1 MNNHQMKHHQINSQ
15 ANHQVINK
23 KLSNEDLLST
33 VRSKAS
39 HERQLTVEII
49 ELLQEVADRDLHLKM
64 GYGSLLKF
72 CIEELK
78 YSESAAY
85 RRISAVRLVK
95 DVPSVKQ
102 ALANGDLTLQAAT
115 QAQTFLNQERKYLS
129 KTYTPEQK
137 QQLVQEIKHKSSRQV
152 EQYLASKSPELPRPE
167 ASRQIQEDKREVKL
181 TVCKQLDHK
190 LDQLKSRYSHKNQ
203 NPTMAELLELMAD
216 ELLQKSK
223 RHDAKPA
230 PVKSANPRSISKA
243 NRNYIRAR
251 DNNKC
256 VYKDPDSGKTCG
268 SQHLLEIDH
277 IVPVALNGTNDI
289 ANLRLVCRSH
299 NQMFAKQIPYI

>member
-1 MNNHQMKHHQINSQ
+1 
-15 ANHQVINK
+15 
-23 KLSNEDLLST
+23 
-33 VRSKAS
+33 
-39 HERQLTVEII
+39 
-49 ELLQEVADRDLHLKM
+49 M

-95 DVPSVKQ
+95 AVPSVKQ

-167 ASRQIQEDKREVKL
+167 VSRQIQECKREVKL
-181 TVCKQLDHK
+181 TKTL
-190 LDQLKSRYSHKNQ
+190 
-203 NPTMAELLELMAD
+203 TA
-216 ELLQKSK
+216 
-223 RHDAKPA
+223 
-230 PVKSANPRSISKA
+230 
-243 NRNYIRAR
+243 
-251 DNNKC
+251 
-256 VYKDPDSGKTCG
+256 GK
-268 SQHLLEIDH
+268 
-277 IVPVALNGTNDI
+277 PVALNI
-289 ANLRLVCRSH
+289 
-299 NQMFAKQIPYI
+299 Y

>member
-1 MNNHQMKHHQINSQ
+1 MKNHEMKNQKNQTISEM
-15 ANHQVINK
+15 
-23 KLSNEDLLST
+23 LSNEDLLNT
-33 VRSKAS
+33 VKSKAS

-102 ALANGDLTLQAAT
+102 ALASGDLTLQTAT

-167 ASRQIQEDKREVKL
+167 VSRQIQEDKREVKL
-181 TVCKQLDHK
+181 TVCKELDDK

-216 ELLQKSK
+216 EILQKSK
-223 RHDAKPA
+223 QHVAKPVPA
-230 PVKSANPRSISKA
+230 TSANPRSISKA

-251 DNNKC
+251 DNHKC
-256 VYKDPDSGKTCG
+256 VYQNPDNGKTCG
-268 SQHLLEIDH
+268 SRHLLEIDH
-277 IVPVALNGTNDI
+277 IIPVALNGTNDI
-289 ANLRLVCRSH
+289 ANLRLVCRAH
-299 NQMFAKQIPYI
+299 NQMFAKQLTSINC

>member
-1 MNNHQMKHHQINSQ
+1 MKSLMDNQT
-15 ANHQVINK
+15 NHQVINK
-23 KLSNEDLLST
+23 KLSNEDLLIT
-33 VRSKAS
+33 VKSKAS

-115 QAQTFLNQERKYLS
+115 QAQTFLNQERKYMS

-137 QQLVQEIKHKSSRQV
+137 KQLVQEIKHKSSRQV
-152 EQYLASKSPELPRPE
+152 EQYLAAKSPELPRPE
-167 ASRQIQEDKREVKL
+167 VSRQIQEDKREVKV
-181 TVCKQLDHK
+181 TVRRELDEK
-190 LDQLKSRYSHKNQ
+190 LNQLKSRYSHKNQ

-216 ELLQKSK
+216 EILQKSK
-223 RHDAKPA
+223 QHDAKPA
-230 PVKSANPRSISKA
+230 PAKSGNPRYISKA
-243 NRNYIRAR
+243 NRIFTKTR
-251 DNNKC
+251 DNGKC
-256 VYKDPDSGKTCG
+256 VYKDPDSGKICG

-277 IVPVALNGTNDI
+277 IIAVALKGTNDI
-289 ANLRLVCRSH
+289 SNLRLVCRSH
-299 NQMFAKQIPYI
+299 NQMFAKQISLL